1 MRCIRLLLSCLLA
14 CALWPFAIP
23 MGETAESTSDTAKFI
38 NLADEEPSY
47 DGSVVDEKG
56 TPKERT
62 TELTQI
68 SFGGITT
75 LDGLYAKGED
85 SNTGIDLENIKTLKV
100 LHDEAPGEDYR
111 GHDVFV
117 VSVADNIRGGEHKLL
132 FPSKTV
138 ICGIEKGSGF
148 TKAWLLRKID
158 EVHIT
163 GKTPGATPPS
173 VVKTQKV
180 ALAAKKVAKK
190 G

>member
-1 MRCIRLLLSCLLA
+1 
-14 CALWPFAIP
+14 